1 LFVIFFIMILLPRS
15 FYLRPDVVIIAR
27 ELIGKYLVTRMEG
40 ILSCGMITE
49 TEAYEGATDR
59 ASHAYGNRFT
69 ERTKV
74 MYEEGGIAY
83 VYLCYGIHSMFN
95 IVTNR
100 KGIPHAILVRAI
112 RPEEGLDVMRVRSGK
127 TASVKGF
134 GDGPG
139 KVAQILGIRTSHSGI
154 DLTVIPARE
163 DLPAIWIEDR
173 GTEIPTGQVERTSRI
188 GVGYAGDDARL
199 PYRFRLR
206 G

>member
-1 LFVIFFIMILLPRS
+1 
-15 FYLRPDVVIIAR
+15 
-27 ELIGKYLVTRMEG
+27 
-40 ILSCGMITE
+40 
-49 TEAYEGATDR
+49 
-59 ASHAYGNRFT
+59 
-69 ERTKV
+69 
-74 MYEEGGIAY
+74 
-83 VYLCYGIHSMFN
+83 
-95 IVTNR
+95 
-100 KGIPHAILVRAI
+100 
-112 RPEEGLDVMRVRSGK
+112 MRIRSGK

-154 DLTVIPARE
+154 DLTVIPARV

-173 GTEIPTGQVERTSRI
+173 GTVIPTGQVERTSRI